1 MSAAAQVIKAM
12 AKGAKEGAKKGAA
25 SASKTRGGGKA
36 DGALDRIDKHIESLL
51 TTPTKGQQKVETAV
65 KSQRVYR
72 QGQNKA
78 GAAGTAAGAGAMYF
92 MMDVGGEKVSVPA
105 DKAKN
110 PNKLKTSDVEIL
122 EEKEVSDFEKAFSEA
137 FENGEET
144 FMWNGKEYAV
154 ELKTGDR
161 TMKSKG
167 GKIISLVEKLF
178 DIKVPTKTASK
189 KKQVVDESRAE
200 ELLQEEMEKNPQLLD
215 ELSDEDYMELMD
227 SLSPST
233 RAKFGVGEEPADD
246 MFEMMQDMSPAETAK
261 NLQFFDSVDD
271 IQSYTMNLNPQ
282 QTREFLD
289 NVPEED
295 YDLFGGFEN
304 MMKELGP
311 REVKAEGGKISKKD
325 IEYINSIKNKKD
337 REAMIGKYQIFAGYD
352 AIKEAGIDELKEPE
366 KAEKIKKEAAAKA
379 LSELKRYGLN
389 KGGMLTTSKGSM
401 LVPPEMESDVP
412 EDTYSNIPEDEMD
425 DVMAA
430 QKPDDA
436 VEEDYVSYVM
446 SEVLS
451 EEEVDYVNSM
461 LEADDKFS
469 QIFDKLI
476 LSAAEFQG
484 SGEVEG
490 PGDGTSDDIP
500 ARLSDG
506 EFVFTKKATDQ
517 LGAETLQSMM
527 DDAER
532 AYDGGLMK
540 KAEGGL
546 LFNPMSAV
554 DDPVAAGDSA
564 QTQLDVE
571 RQMLRANRVPS
582 LIGG

>member
-1 MSAAAQVIKAM
+1 M
-12 AKGAKEGAKKGAA
+12 E
-25 SASKTRGGGKA
+25 SKNDPMR
-36 DGALDRIDKHIESLL
+36 DDIESY
-51 TTPTKGQQKVETAV
+51 
-65 KSQRVYR
+65 KSLSKQRDLSLS
-72 QGQNKA
+72 KA
-78 GAAGTAAGAGAMYF
+78 
-92 MMDVGGEKVSVPA
+92 E
-105 DKAKN
+105 DKAAIERI
-110 PNKLKTSDVEIL
+110 NKRFNDYTQGFDGSVIM
-122 EEKEVSDFEKAFSEA
+122 KALQ
-137 FENGEET
+137 
-144 FMWNGKEYAV
+144 
-154 ELKTGDR
+154 ELDA
-161 TMKSKG
+161 
-167 GKIISLVEKLF
+167 EQE
-178 DIKVPTKTASK
+178 
-189 KKQVVDESRAE
+189 KKQ
-200 ELLQEEMEKNPQLLD
+200 
-215 ELSDEDYMELMD
+215 
-227 SLSPST
+227 T
-233 RAKFGVGEEPADD
+233 RTP
-246 MFEMMQDMSPAETAK
+246 
-261 NLQFFDSVDD
+261 
-271 IQSYTMNLNPQ
+271 
-282 QTREFLD
+282 
-289 NVPEED
+289 
-295 YDLFGGFEN
+295 
-304 MMKELGP
+304 
-311 REVKAEGGKISKKD
+311 KAEGGQM
-325 IEYINSIKNKKD
+325 NSLFI
-337 REAMIGKYQIFAGYD
+337 
-352 AIKEAGIDELKEPE
+352 
-366 KAEKIKKEAAAKA
+366 
-379 LSELKRYGLN
+379 
-389 KGGMLTTSKGSM
+389 
-401 LVPPEMESDVP
+401 PPEMEMESAVP
-412 EDTYSNIPEDEMD
+412 EDTYPNIPEEEMD

-430 QKPDDA
+430 QKPDGV

>member
-110 PNKLKTSDVEIL
+110 PDKLKTSDVEIL

-337 REAMIGKYQIFAGYD
+337 REAVIGKYQIFAGYD

-366 KAEKIKKEAAAKA
+366 KAEKIKKEAAKKA

-401 LVPPEMESDVP
+401 LVPPEMEMESDVP
-412 EDTYSNIPEDEMD
+412 EDTYPNIPEEEMD

-446 SEVLS
+446 SEALS
-451 EEEVDYVNSM
+451 EEE
-461 LEADDKFS
+461 
-469 QIFDKLI
+469 I
-476 LSAAEFQG
+476 
-484 SGEVEG
+484 
-490 PGDGTSDDIP
+490 
-500 ARLSDG
+500 RL
-506 EFVFTKKATDQ
+506 
-517 LGAETLQSMM
+517 
-527 DDAER
+527 R
-532 AYDGGLMK
+532 
-540 KAEGGL
+540 
-546 LFNPMSAV
+546 
-554 DDPVAAGDSA
+554 
-564 QTQLDVE
+564 
-571 RQMLRANRVPS
+571 
-582 LIGG
+582 